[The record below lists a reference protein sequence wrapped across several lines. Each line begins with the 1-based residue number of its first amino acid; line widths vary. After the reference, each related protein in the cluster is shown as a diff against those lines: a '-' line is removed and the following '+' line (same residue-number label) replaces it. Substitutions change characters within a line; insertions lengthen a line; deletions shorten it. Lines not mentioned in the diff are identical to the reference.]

1 MPIPPIR
8 EAGDSEHIQDHND
21 ISTELAARLPLSGGT
36 LTGALNG
43 TSATFTGVVNSSGA
57 TLTGAL
63 NGTSGTFSSTVTA
76 ATPTANGHLAT
87 KLYVDNK
94 VASASSGIFA
104 QATIRATWTGNLPPY
119 QDGATG
125 TVMTVTLPSGR
136 FTQPPIVSCQE
147 MNITHAGVSGDN
159 YFDVLPYSVSTSSIG
174 LWVQNNG
181 PRIAVSGGRNI
192 TGGVVDVWAVQMT
205 SGSSLG

>member
-1 MPIPPIR
+1 MPIPDQVSV
-8 EAGDSEHIQDHND
+8 GDSGHIQDHND
-21 ISTELAARLPLSGGT
+21 ISSELTNINTGLSNKLSLSGGT
-36 LTGALNG
+36 LTGTLSG
-43 TSATFTGVVNSSGA
+43 TSATF
-57 TLTGAL
+57 
-63 NGTSGTFSSTVTA
+63 SGTVSAS
-76 ATPTANGHLAT
+76 TPTQNGHLAT
-87 KLYVDNK
+87 KSYVDTA
-94 VASASSGIFA
+94 VSSSGSGIYA
-104 QATIRATWTGNLPPY
+104 QATIRAVWNPGFNLPPY

-147 MNITHAGVSGDN
+147 MNITYNGVSGDN

-181 PRIAVSGGRNI
+181 PRMSVSGGRNI
-192 TGGVVDVWAVQMT
+192 NQGVVDVWAVQMT

>member
-43 TSATFTGVVNSSGA
+43 TSATFTGAVSGS
-57 TLTGAL
+57 T
-63 NGTSGTFSSTVTA
+63 GTFTGTVSG
-76 ATPTANGHLAT
+76 ATPTANGHLTT
-87 KLYVDNK
+87 KSYVDTA
-94 VASASSGIFA
+94 VSSAGSGIYA

-119 QDGATG
+119 SDGATG
-125 TVMTVTLPSGR
+125 TVMTVTLPAGR

-147 MNITHAGVSGDN
+147 MNITHSGVSGDN

-181 PRIAVSGGRNI
+181 PRISISGGRNI